1 MTHLLRVPE
10 AESRRLHS
18 ELRAG
23 RHPQLPGAVR
33 ASVGLGATA
42 EDVDRLV
49 AALREIAA
57 HGPRVRY
64 VHVPEYDEYRPL
76 ANAAAA

>member
-1 MTHLLRVPE
+1 MPD
-10 AESRRLHS
+10 AESRRLQA

-33 ASVGLGATA
+33 ASLGLGATA

-49 AALREIAA
+49 GALREIAA
-57 HGPRVRY
+57 DGPRTRY
-64 VHVPEYDEYRPL
+64 HHVPEHDEYRPL